1 MLKYGLDDS
10 QAETRLLRKISTSA
24 SLTMLKPLT
33 VWITTNWKMVQELG
47 IQDLLT
53 CLLKNMYASQ
63 EAKEPNKEQWNGSKL
78 GKEYIKA
85 IYCHPV
91 YLTYMQKCQA
101 G

>member
-1 MLKYGLDDS
+1 
-10 QAETRLLRKISTSA
+10 
-24 SLTMLKPLT
+24 
-33 VWITTNWKMVQELG
+33 
-47 IQDLLT
+47 
-53 CLLKNMYASQ
+53 MYASQ
-63 EAKEPNKEQWNGSKL
+63 EAKEPDKEQWNGSKL